1 MIGFERAVIDEVV
14 YELMQLS
21 GQEYVDIYAAS
32 LKNGA
37 AHPDT
42 GSADAIIE
50 RATQAF
56 RHIKEA
62 TGLTPDN
69 YLKRLRLVSA
79 RVKLR
84 ETDMTITE
92 VAYLC
97 GFANSNHF
105 TTLYKKVFGLTPS
118 ADRRRPPG

>member
-1 MIGFERAVIDEVV
+1 MQFIASAAIFGFRLGCENGGH
-14 YELMQLS
+14 QLAE
-21 GQEYVDIYAAS
+21 QFH
-32 LKNGA
+32 L
-37 AHPDT
+37 T
-42 GSADAIIE
+42 T
-50 RATQAF
+50 RTAF

-84 ETDMTITE
+84 ETEMTITE

>member
-1 MIGFERAVIDEVV
+1 M
-14 YELMQLS
+14 
-21 GQEYVDIYAAS
+21 
-32 LKNGA
+32 
-37 AHPDT
+37 
-42 GSADAIIE
+42 
-50 RATQAF
+50 
-56 RHIKEA
+56 
-62 TGLTPDN
+62 
-69 YLKRLRLVSA
+69 RLVSA

-84 ETDMTITE
+84 ETEMSITE